1 MKKPVLNSLRYRERT
16 IVEMGGHTE
25 PAFPAG
31 KPQFLTRNRCGILFS
46 VNVVLEMNLAGN
58 PCLLGISINLA
69 LKFLECHEKILP
81 SIF

>member
-16 IVEMGGHTE
+16 IVEMGGHAE

-46 VNVVLEMNLAGN
+46 VNVVLEMNHAGN

>member
-46 VNVVLEMNLAGN
+46 VNVMLETNLAGN
-58 PCLLGISINLA
+58 PCLLGISIYLA